1 MEKVNLIYLAAGSG
15 SRLKNKTQ
23 KYPKC
28 MIKINGKR
36 LISYNYKFFDY
47 FHRVYIVTGYK
58 SKNLKKKL
66 LDRKFNFCNNKKY
79 KSTNMVYSAFIPNI
93 TSGDVVICY
102 GDIIFDHRIGNNLLK
117 KKYNFIPVKKKWIYL
132 WKKRMSEKEIKN
144 DAENL
149 IIKNNIV
156 KKIGEKIQNSFPK
169 YQFMGLIKLKN
180 KTYNK
185 LKIFFNK
192 ESMKNVDFTNFL
204 NLSIKKRL
212 LVLRTYPTDLFWY
225 EIDTLKDF
233 KIAEDNLKDLYKI

>member
-15 SRLKNKTQ
+15 SRLRNKTQ

-233 KIAEDNLKDLYKI
+233 KIAEDNLRDL